1 MTLIAI
7 LLAGLELAGITF
19 ALALCRAA
27 AKRPL
32 YGPPLTPTTPSNPE
46 TE

>member
-27 AKRPL
+27 AKRPT
-32 YGPPLTPTTPSNPE
+32 YGPPVALTNE
-46 TE
+46 DA